1 MALLVAAVLLGA
13 GCTQGGSNYQGSAQN
28 GKSGA
33 IIASGGNVGAAA
45 PSSADT
51 ASTAN
56 SGASAGGQV
65 REVSVVAKSFTFTP
79 DTITVKQG
87 ERVRITLTATDV
99 PHGIG
104 VAEFN
109 FSLVANAGETK
120 TGEFT
125 ASKAGNYTFF
135 CNVFCGSGHRD
146 MKGTLVVTP

>member
-33 IIASGGNVGAAA
+33 IIAQGGNIGAGT
-45 PSSADT
+45 PSSAD
-51 ASTAN
+51 AGAAN
-56 SGASAGGQV
+56 GGASAGGQV